1 MIPPILQRVRDAGHK
16 VFEDG
21 AYDLNI
27 IGIRSKNRSAG
38 EFDDWLAVVCK
49 DVNGTWLTY
58 WFQATTDPGI
68 PWLEAPGNPG
78 GTAILVPGQYRGC
91 YTLGKHRG
99 KYTALC
105 QRSGPVKVYRDS
117 NKDSTL
123 DLAPESIV
131 SGMFGINIHRSNLSD
146 SGAHTV
152 GRYSA
157 GCTVVK
163 RAKDFALLI
172 ELCERQIQ
180 NHPTWNETFT
190 YTLLE
195 D

>member
-1 MIPPILQRVRDAGHK
+1 MIPPILQRVRDEGHK
-16 VFEDG
+16 VFENG

-27 IGIRSKNRSAG
+27 IGIRSKNRGAG

-49 DVNGTWLTY
+49 DINGTWLTY
-58 WFQATTDPGI
+58 WFPATTDPGI
-68 PWLEAPGNPG
+68 PWLETPGNPG
-78 GTAILVPGQYRGC
+78 GTAILVPGQYRS

-105 QRSGPVKVYRDS
+105 QRAGPVKVYRDS
-117 NKDSTL
+117 NKDSFL
-123 DLAPESIV
+123 DLAPESV
-131 SGMFGINIHRSNLSD
+131 KEGMFGINIHRSNLSD
-146 SGAHTV
+146 SGAQKI

-172 ELCERQIQ
+172 ELCERQIH
-180 NHPTWNETFT
+180 NHPTWAETFT